1 MISSKSDSLGKGSH
15 LFSLWAIVC
24 LLIWFPSL
32 AVAEPPSGIQP
43 LHQLPPSQIYSL
55 IQGDSIRP
63 LFTAQE
69 QEAFLHDLEKHQP
82 EWDQLHD
89 PPGEEHGARLFIL
102 NRKRDDLRDGHPLLN
117 QRIAFVW
124 SGFLREYHDDHQ
136 GFKVVMGPHPT
147 QTTWGIVRFKPTGLP
162 HEMVAIAPP
171 ALLTSLKDR
180 ITKDG
185 SLEIGILF
193 TGTLIPWESIIYG
206 FSHDGL
212 EQGMVMPVVQVDG
225 VRYFFHARTD

>member
-1 MISSKSDSLGKGSH
+1 MVSLCV
-15 LFSLWAIVC
+15 LVC
-24 LLIWFPSL
+24 LFVSFHSL
-32 AVAEPPSGIQP
+32 AVAEPPSGVQP
-43 LHQLPPSQIYSL
+43 LHQLPTSQIYSL
-55 IQGDSIRP
+55 IKGNSIRP
-63 LFTAQE
+63 LLTPQE
-69 QEAFLHDLEKHQP
+69 QETFLIELDRQHPQ
-82 EWDQLHD
+82 WDQLHD
-89 PPGEEHGARLFIL
+89 PEGEEHGARLFIL
-102 NRKRDDLRDGHPLLN
+102 NRERDDLRDGHPLLN

-162 HEMVAIAPP
+162 HEMIAIPPP
-171 ALLTSLKDR
+171 ALLTSLKDQ
-180 ITKDG
+180 ITKTG

-225 VRYFFHARTD
+225 VRYFFNTKTD